1 MNHSFWFSWW
11 VCLKM
16 IISKGFFN
24 ALQYEHLR
32 LWHKRS
38 FIVYES
44 LYILLYCLQLDDYFL
59 NSYLK
64 LGLCPFGT
72 SGWVIRGTLL
82 TMWARKKNKKNKKNF
97 LCSSKVIL
105 AKPNIYSSSSVV
117 FPLCSGEKL
126 DLKPT
131 PSSCQACERSRHT
144 HKHTHANKQPC
155 WTLPEAT
162 VTDLQ
167 WPLLEHR

>member
-1 MNHSFWFSWW
+1 MNHSFWFSCW
-11 VCLKM
+11 VYLKM
-16 IISKGFFN
+16 VISKGFFN
-24 ALQYEHLR
+24 ALQYVHVR

-44 LYILLYCLQLDDYFL
+44 MYILLYCLQLDDYFL

-64 LGLCPFGT
+64 LGLCPFET
-72 SGWVIRGTLL
+72 SGWVFRGTPL
-82 TMWARKKNKKNKKNF
+82 TMWGRKKKKKVF
-97 LCSSKVIL
+97 GSSKAIL

-155 WTLPEAT
+155 WILPEAT
-162 VTDLQ
+162 VADLQ
-167 WPLLEHR
+167 WPLLEQR